1 MRDRSPFIR
10 IERKPVVIILAVQ
23 PAPEAT
29 IAPILWGL
37 EEEGVPAELYEV
49 ASGEAEALA
58 KEAATRSPLNVGI
71 GINLDN
77 LTIALHHRNL
87 PLERPLFILRS
98 ADLKPSHLQVLGTNA
113 ARLVKGD
120 PLVIQDVQDETSR

>member
-1 MRDRSPFIR
+1 MRDLSPFSR

-23 PAPEAT
+23 PAPEET

-37 EEEGVPAELYEV
+37 EEEGVPAVLYEV

-77 LTIALHHRNL
+77 LTISLHHRNL
-87 PLERPLFILRS
+87 PLERPLFTLRS
-98 ADLKPSHLQVLGTNA
+98 TDLKPSHLQVLGTNA

-120 PLVIQDVQDETSR
+120 PLVLQDVHDETSR